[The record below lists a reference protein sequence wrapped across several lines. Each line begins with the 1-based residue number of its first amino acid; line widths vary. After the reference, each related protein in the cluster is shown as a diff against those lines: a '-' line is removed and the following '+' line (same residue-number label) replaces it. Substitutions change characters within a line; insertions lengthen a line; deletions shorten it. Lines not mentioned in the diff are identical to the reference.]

1 MELTKFDIQYAAI
14 RRAII
19 EQRFSYLND
28 MQREAALQTEGPL
41 LILAG
46 AGSGKTTVLIQRIIN
61 ILRFGKGA
69 QSDRAPGFATQ
80 EDLTFLMEYL
90 NDPKPEHQQR
100 AEYLCAVEPAK
111 PWEVIAITFTNKAA
125 RELKERLIRA
135 VGDRDADA
143 IWAYTFHTACL
154 RILRRDIERLG
165 YDKSFTIY
173 DEDDKKRVIVD
184 ILRRL
189 NLDEKVFDP
198 RSVMGTISRAKDN
211 LITPKA
217 YAADTQGDF
226 HKGKIAEV
234 YTLYE
239 KELKNANALD
249 FDDIIMKTVRLL
261 QQDEDILSY
270 YQDKF
275 RYVLVDEYQDTNHAQ
290 YVLTSLLA
298 GGHHNICV
306 VGDDDQSIYKFRGAT
321 IANILEFE
329 QQYKNAR
336 TIRLEQNYR
345 STDTILCAA
354 NEIIRHNQYRKGKEL
369 WTEKGGGAKIKLH
382 RSDSQESE
390 AAYIADCIVEGVS
403 QGKKWSDF
411 AVLYRNN
418 VLSNNIEGAFRRN
431 SIPYRIYKGRDFFSR
446 AEIRD
451 MFAYLW
457 IIENPSDTL
466 RLKRIINVPARKIG
480 ERSVEIAEQQ
490 AAENNLE
497 LYEVVQNAT
506 RFPALSRAAGAME
519 KFALMIDNLR
529 QQQEFLTLP
538 ELYDELLEQSG
549 YLAAL
554 EAKGDM
560 ESRGRAENIMEL
572 KSNLVDYQEKAE
584 EPTLSG
590 FLEEM
595 ALYTDADHT
604 DENEDAVLLMTMH
617 SAKGLEFP
625 QVFLCGMEDGLF
637 PSFRSEMN
645 DEEMEEERRLCYVA
659 VTRAKEQLYLTCAER
674 RMIYGRTQFS
684 KPSRFIEEIPKDL
697 LDSNI
702 SERHRQQQAA
712 LEAAE
717 QVYQKRTAFSVSQAY
732 RTAAA
737 AERKIARPQGSEVP
751 AVRVG
756 DRVRHKA
763 FGDGLIVSAK
773 PLGNDM
779 LIEIA
784 FDTKGTKRL
793 MAKSAMQFMTVIS

>member
-1 MELTKFDIQYAAI
+1 MELTKFDIQYASI

-19 EQRFSYLND
+19 EQRFAHLNE
-28 MQREAALQTEGPL
+28 MQREAVLQTEGPL

-61 ILRFGKGA
+61 ILRFGRGA
-69 QSDRAPGFATQ
+69 QCEYAPSNATPD
-80 EDLTFLMEYL
+80 DLRFLLDYL
-90 NDPKPEHQQR
+90 NDPKPECEQR
-100 AEYLCAVEPAK
+100 AEWLCAVEPAR

-125 RELKERLIRA
+125 RELKERLVRA
-135 VGDRDADA
+135 VGEEDADA

-173 DEDDKKRVIVD
+173 DEDDKKRVMVD
-184 ILRRL
+184 ILRSL
-189 NLDEKVFDP
+189 KLDEKVFDP
-198 RSVMGTISRAKDN
+198 RAVMNTISRAKDN
-211 LITPKA
+211 LISPKA
-217 YAADTQGDF
+217 YAAEVKDDYY
-226 HKGKIAEV
+226 KGKIAEI
-234 YTLYE
+234 YTLYQ
-239 KELKNANALD
+239 KALKNANALD
-249 FDDIIMKTVRLL
+249 FDDIIFKTVQLL
-261 QQDEDILSY
+261 RQNEDVLSY

-329 QQYKNAR
+329 HQYQNAR

-369 WTEKGGGAKIKLH
+369 WTEKAGGAKIRLH
-382 RSDSQESE
+382 RSDTQESE

-403 QGKKWSDF
+403 KGKKWSDF

-480 ERSVEIAEQQ
+480 DRSVELAEQE
-490 AAENNLE
+490 AAANGLE
-497 LYEVVQNAT
+497 LYEVVRNAS
-506 RFPALSRAAGAME
+506 RFPALSRGAGAME
-519 KFALMIDNLR
+519 KFGLMIDNLR

-538 ELYDELLEQSG
+538 ELYDELLEQTG

-572 KSNLVDYQEKAE
+572 KSNLVEYQEKAE
-584 EPTLSG
+584 EPSLAG

-625 QVFLCGMEDGLF
+625 NVFLCGMEDGLF
-637 PSFRSEMN
+637 PSMRAEAD
-645 DEEMEEERRLCYVA
+645 DETLEEERRLCYVA

-674 RMIYGRTQFS
+674 RMLYGRTQYS
-684 KPSRFIEEIPKDL
+684 KPSRFLEEIPKDL
-697 LDSNI
+697 IDSNI
-702 SERHRQQQAA
+702 SERAQAQRNA
-712 LEAAE
+712 MEE
-717 QVYQKRTAFSVSQAY
+717 QERTYQKRAAFSVSQAY

-737 AERKIARPQGSEVP
+737 AERKAAQAAAAAPSFKP
-751 AVRVG
+751 G

-763 FGDGLIVSAK
+763 FGEGMVLSVK
-773 PLGNDM
+773 PMGGDEL
-779 LIEIA
+779 LEIA

-793 MAKSAMQFMTVIS
+793 MAKSAMQFMTRI